1 MKTPLLSLRQSH
13 FQLILWFIPMVF
25 RKDKCGVMLNVII
38 RSFDIRVLW
47 GRTVVSML
55 TCDKFKKGIR
65 EVFFSFQG
73 GFSKMYRIY
82 RNILNSFQGDFLI
95 L

>member
-1 MKTPLLSLRQSH
+1 MRIISL
-13 FQLILWFIPMVF
+13 
-25 RKDKCGVMLNVII
+25 
-38 RSFDIRVLW
+38 
-47 GRTVVSML
+47 GRFH
-55 TCDKFKKGIR
+55 TCDKFTKGIR

-82 RNILNSFQGDFLI
+82 KKIVNSFQGDFLI

>member
-1 MKTPLLSLRQSH
+1 MSIS
-13 FQLILWFIPMVF
+13 V
-25 RKDKCGVMLNVII
+25 VIT
-38 RSFDIRVLW
+38 LH
-47 GRTVVSML
+47 
-55 TCDKFKKGIR
+55 TCDKFKKGIS

-82 RNILNSFQGDFLI
+82 REIINSNQGDFLV

>member
-1 MKTPLLSLRQSH
+1 MIVL
-13 FQLILWFIPMVF
+13 VF
-25 RKDKCGVMLNVII
+25 YLKFLYNII
-38 RSFDIRVLW
+38 GEIWLP
-47 GRTVVSML
+47 GQH

-82 RNILNSFQGDFLI
+82 RKFLNSFQGDFLI